1 MKIKYVFAD
10 GSVSEVEVDEEVG
23 EFILQSRRKED
34 ADDHKQHYHCSYSID
49 ALLYEGDEYGECD
62 AYPSDTDE
70 EYEKQVAVAFA
81 HLSETQQ
88 RRMKLY
94 AAGMSLREIAVLENT
109 SFQSIDESIRAARKK
124 FLKFFGKTP

>member
-34 ADDHKQHYHCSYSID
+34 ADDHKQHYHCPYSID

-81 HLSETQQ
+81 HLSKTQQ

-109 SFQSIDESIRAARKK
+109 SFQSIDESIKAARKK